1 MTHVPHERGEL
12 LVGGAWTTPH
22 GDGVIEVQEPATEE
36 IFGHVPLPVDAD
48 AEDAI
53 AAARA
58 AFDDGP
64 WPRLSPAER
73 AGYVRAIADGL
84 DARAEE
90 MALTLARE
98 LGAPLALARG
108 LNDSGTAVL
117 RASAA
122 LAEEI
127 ELQLDEHRQAGE
139 DELRILREPVGVVL
153 GIVPWNAPI
162 ALAGQKLASALM
174 AGCTTVVK
182 PAIEDPLVAY
192 ALADAVV
199 DAGLPDGVVSI
210 LPADRDV
217 GEHMV
222 RDARVDHVSFTGS
235 SASGQR
241 IMGIC
246 AERIARVSLE
256 LGGKSAAIVLDDADL
271 DETLPFLV
279 RGGSRNSGQVC
290 VALTRLL
297 VSQERH
303 DEVVDAL
310 GEAFANLTIGD
321 PLDPR
326 TQIGPLVSR
335 IQRDRVEE
343 YIRVGR
349 EEGARV
355 VVGGGRPPGLDRGWF
370 VQPTI
375 FDHVKPDMRIA
386 QEEIFGPV
394 VSVITYED
402 EDDAIAIAN
411 NSAYGLSGSI
421 FSRDIDRA
429 VARARQVRA
438 GTLAINGAGPST
450 IEPIGGYKRSG
461 LGRECGIEG
470 VLELLE
476 VKQLKLP
483 RRVLAK

>member
-1 MTHVPHERGEL
+1 
-12 LVGGAWTTPH
+12 
-22 GDGVIEVQEPATEE
+22 
-36 IFGHVPLPVDAD
+36 
-48 AEDAI
+48 
-53 AAARA
+53 
-58 AFDDGP
+58 
-64 WPRLSPAER
+64 
-73 AGYVRAIADGL
+73 
-84 DARAEE
+84 
-90 MALTLARE
+90 
-98 LGAPLALARG
+98 
-108 LNDSGTAVL
+108 
-117 RASAA
+117 
-122 LAEEI
+122 
-127 ELQLDEHRQAGE
+127 
-139 DELRILREPVGVVL
+139 
-153 GIVPWNAPI
+153 
-162 ALAGQKLASALM
+162 
-174 AGCTTVVK
+174 
-182 PAIEDPLVAY
+182 
-192 ALADAVV
+192 
-199 DAGLPDGVVSI
+199 
-210 LPADRDV
+210 
-217 GEHMV
+217 
-222 RDARVDHVSFTGS
+222 
-235 SASGQR
+235 
-241 IMGIC
+241 MGIC